1 MAFASSI
8 KELKNDFFS
17 KLNSRKKIELIAKQ
31 ISCFQYKKVL
41 EGKIKKNMKI
51 AFRNSDTA
59 MKKEI

>member
-1 MAFASSI
+1 M
-8 KELKNDFFS
+8 
-17 KLNSRKKIELIAKQ
+17 KKIELIAKQ